1 MKYVSGSEKDTF
13 NFAKKFA
20 KTLHGGEVIGL
31 IGDLGAGKTVF
42 AKGLAAGLG
51 VKQKIT
57 SPTFVLM
64 RVYPIESR
72 GAGISPKA
80 KLFNRVNPVKKEKI
94 KNFIHI
100 DAYRL
105 KSAADLES
113 IGAKEYFSDPMSVVL
128 IEWADRVKKIF
139 SKKKILISIEI
150 KKQQRRLLKIL
161 S

>member
-51 VKQKIT
+51 VKQKIN

-64 RVYPIESR
+64 RVYP
-72 GAGISPKA
+72 
-80 KLFNRVNPVKKEKI
+80 VKKVKI

-105 KSAADLES
+105 KSAADLAA
-113 IGAKEYFSDPMSVVL
+113 IGAKEYFSDPSSIVL
-128 IEWADRVKKIF
+128 IEWADRIKALPKNKI
-139 SKKKILISIEI
+139 IISFNCKNE
-150 KKQQRRLLKIL
+150 RERLLNISL
-161 S
+161 

>member
-20 KTLHGGEVIGL
+20 KTLKGGEAIGL

-51 VKQKIT
+51 IKQKIT

-64 RVYPIESR
+64 RVYP
-72 GAGISPKA
+72 
-80 KLFNRVNPVKKEKI
+80 VKKVRI

-105 KSAADLES
+105 KSAADLEA
-113 IGAKEYFSDPMSVVL
+113 IGAKEYFSDPVSVIL
-128 IEWADRVKKIF
+128 IEWADRVKKMLP
-139 SKKKILISIEI
+139 KKIKYININSINE
-150 KKQQRRLLKIL
+150 RRIIIY
-161 S
+161 